1 MRKHLSKKVLLSL
14 AAVGT
19 AASIAGLGTFATFT
33 STTSATHSVSSGT
46 VAISLGAPGAV
57 TNRLSVSATNVVPGD
72 TIQRTVD
79 LISST
84 STDGLGSVV
93 LTTTA
98 PTTSSL
104 LNTDATLGLQMLI
117 DECSVPWT
125 EAGSS
130 PAFTYTC
137 TGGTTNAA
145 LTTGAVIRSA
155 ATLSGLS
162 VLTAPGTSH
171 LRIKLT
177 LPATADNTFQTLS
190 SVIDYSFL
198 ATQRTATNR

>member
-46 VAISLGAPGAV
+46 VAISLGASGAV

-104 LNTDATLGLQMLI
+104 LNTDATLGLQMVV

-137 TGGTTNAA
+137 SGTTNAA

-155 ATLSGLS
+155 ATLSALS